1 MRMILFGIVLILAGC
16 SSTTTG
22 TGDGGATPADLATTS
37 GGSGGNGAADLGKA
51 SSTVTIIV
59 PSDFTGTPR
68 QLLVAAF
75 DQFPVTGP
83 PAGVLYQGT
92 PAISAGATLHLAADA
107 SGLSGMKYLLAV
119 LYMQGG
125 GQFSPMPGVDYAS
138 APATIDFGGQAM
150 ELPTLT
156 LALVPVADGGP

>member
-1 MRMILFGIVLILAGC
+1 MRMIIFGIVVALAGC

-22 TGDGGATPADLATTS
+22 APDGGAPAADLATS
-37 GGSGGNGAADLGKA
+37 GGSGGNSAADLGKA
-51 SSTVTIIV
+51 TSTITIVV

-92 PAISAGATLHLAADA
+92 PTITAGATLHLAADA
-107 SGLSGMKYLLAV
+107 SGVSGTKYVLAV

-125 GQFSPMPGVDYAS
+125 GQFSPVPGVDYAS

-150 ELPTLT
+150 DLGTLT
-156 LALVPVADGGP
+156 LTLVPAADGGP